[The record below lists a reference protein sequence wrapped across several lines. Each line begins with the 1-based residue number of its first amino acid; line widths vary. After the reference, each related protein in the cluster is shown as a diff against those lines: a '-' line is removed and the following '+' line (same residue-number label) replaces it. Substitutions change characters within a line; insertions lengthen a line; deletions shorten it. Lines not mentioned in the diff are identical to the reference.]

1 MDLFILKIGGSSI
14 TFKEENK
21 LKAREDVMGRIA
33 GEIKKAREER
43 DFRLILVHGAGPF
56 GHTNV
61 KEYGIDNGV
70 FTERQKEG
78 LAKTIKDCNF
88 LNTLVVRILNQVG
101 LEAVGMDPNGLIVQ
115 EQKKIVE
122 FKTEEIERIA
132 AEGKIPVLY
141 GQMVPDKKLNASVVS
156 GDAIIAFLA
165 KKFNPDGVLLG
176 TDVDGIFTDE
186 PKANPKA
193 ELIKSIDN
201 DNFDGILEKVGE
213 VRTTDVTG
221 GMRGKLLKLRENLK
235 DTKVVI
241 FNITKEGNVYNL
253 LKGEKGIGTE
263 ICF

>member
-14 TFKEENK
+14 TFKDENK
-21 LKAREDVMGRIA
+21 LKAKEDVIGRIA
-33 GEIKKAREER
+33 GEIKKAREE

-61 KEYGIDNGV
+61 KEYDIDNGV

-88 LNTLVVRILNQVG
+88 LNTLVVRILNQAG

-122 FKTEEIERIA
+122 FNMEGVERAI

-193 ELIKSIDN
+193 ELIKRIDN

-213 VRTTDVTG
+213 ARTTDVTG

-253 LKGEKGIGTE
+253 LNGGKGIGTE
-263 ICF
+263 ISF